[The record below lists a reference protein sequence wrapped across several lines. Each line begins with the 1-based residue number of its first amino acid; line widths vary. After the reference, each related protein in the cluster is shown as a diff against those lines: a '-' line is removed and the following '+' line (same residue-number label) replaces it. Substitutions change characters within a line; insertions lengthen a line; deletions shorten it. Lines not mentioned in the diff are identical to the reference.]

1 MVPMRTT
8 VDAVG
13 RVVVPKAMR
22 DALGLLP
29 GTKVEI
35 TRYGA
40 GLQLTPAGRT
50 ARIVS
55 EAGVLVAAGDTI
67 IDDDVVLGLLDAG
80 RR

>member
-1 MVPMRTT
+1 MRTT

-40 GLQLTPAGRT
+40 GLQLTLVGRT

-55 EAGVLVAAGDTI
+55 EDGVPVATGDTV
-67 IDDDVVLGLLDAG
+67 IDDDVVLGLLDSG